1 MQLRSRNCANPKE
14 NKLVRKKEQTS
25 TKVIS
30 KGKEGKARFHQGAP
44 NTLKNNM
51 ATAAAPPS
59 GGGVHFVVP
68 DGTVLITQPDLASGI
83 GHDSWREWGLDK
95 EMVTSVTIPPSVT
108 RIGRNAFVKFSLL
121 TAVAIPTSVTSL
133 GSAANGPASLMMR
146 SGAHTRTMVVGG
158 GVSSPLYSSFVSSAI
173 TFPASSPQVE
183 APSTTFTSP
192 VVLPAAGLMMTAAN
206 APHLANARALM
217 SVVEAEIVTLSKELH
232 RSKAPSPMLDTE
244 VGMSAL
250 INEQHSMKAP

>member
-1 MQLRSRNCANPKE
+1 MNGFFEVWHQHHDQYATYSVDLETVPTLRKTNWCGRRNRLQQRLFRKE
-14 NKLVRKKEQTS
+14 RRERPVFIKVR
-25 TKVIS
+25 
-30 KGKEGKARFHQGAP
+30 
-44 NTLKNNM
+44 
-51 ATAAAPPS
+51 
-59 GGGVHFVVP
+59 
-68 DGTVLITQPDLASGI
+68 
-83 GHDSWREWGLDK
+83 HDSWREWGLDK

-158 GVSSPLYSSFVSSAI
+158 GASSPLYSSFVSSAI

-250 INEQHSMKAP
+250 INEQHSLKAP